1 MNIYDA
7 VYQVNQNG
15 LSRRAASIAL
25 ADGGERVYTY
35 GELFFKADAYAAG
48 LTAAGVRAG
57 DRVALVGA
65 SSPEWTAAFLAVCK
79 CRCTAALLDA
89 SLGKEALLEF
99 SKDADVRAAFWSD
112 AAAQKLDGVS
122 AAYPVFSMANG
133 AVLPGF
139 NAAVPDTLPPTPD
152 PDETAACL
160 FFSSGTTH
168 KAAGVLHTHDALIR
182 TTRMTLGEQGLCDSD
197 RYLGILPNSHIYGMV
212 CLVLGPALSGA
223 QVHYLETLGAE
234 AVLAAFASYRPTVLP
249 AVPKVYELFYTQI
262 LRKIHAN
269 PVTSLLYKVF
279 FPICLRRR
287 QKTGS
292 LLGKKVFKSIHE
304 GFGGCLSYVCSAGAP
319 LSGEVADF
327 YYGTGFGLL
336 ITYGATETNIPTVG
350 NRPNDIH
357 PDSCGLP
364 YPDIEIRRSGEGE
377 LLVRSPYRML
387 GYFRDEAATKAAF
400 TEDGFFHTGDLCE
413 IDAAGYVRITGR
425 LKENIVLPSGKKVT
439 PEELEAQYAGLADAQ
454 AFVIC
459 GVERANGDGDEV
471 HAFCV
476 PKADTPECR
485 AALEAEIRAKSAGIH
500 QAMRVAQVHFVE
512 EIPQTSLQKPKR
524 YLLRELALEQRRA
537 APEKPSPAAEA
548 DVLDFVRRA
557 VARVANAAPE
567 EVRRDTR
574 IFAELPVDSLGAVDL
589 ALTLEERFGPVPDD
603 KFTPD
608 LTVEGLAALL
618 LAPHDGDRQGD
629 GPAYPFEKTNRDY
642 LAYAFFRNMVR
653 LNYKMHFSGLANL
666 PDSGGYVLCANH
678 VTKLDYLYITAAMP
692 KSRVMRLCCMA
703 KKELFRKDPFSKQ
716 LIRSTGMVPVDRSG
730 VNTKSMESL
739 RRKLQAGWGVL
750 IHPEGTRSEDGIFRD
765 MKSGAAV
772 LAVETGVPVV
782 PVYLH
787 GAFAI
792 FPKGRKWFR
801 LFDWKHMRKFPLD
814 VTFGEPIPSAGKT
827 AQQLTAE
834 VRDAILRLQEA
845 ARAK

>member
-7 VYQVNQNG
+7 VYQVNQSG
-15 LSRRAASIAL
+15 LARRAASIAL

-35 GELFFKADAYAAG
+35 GELFAKADAYAAA

-65 SSPEWTAAFLAVCK
+65 SSPEWTAAFFAVCK

-99 SKDADVRAAFWSD
+99 LEGADVRAAFWSD
-112 AAAQKLDGVS
+112 AVAQKLDGVS
-122 AAYPVFSMANG
+122 AAYPVFSMADG
-133 AVLPGF
+133 AELPGF
-139 NAAVPDTLPPTPD
+139 NTAVPDTLPPTPD

-168 KAAGVLHTHDALIR
+168 KAAGVLHTHDALVN
-182 TTRMTLGEQGLCDSD
+182 TTRMTLGEQGLRDSD

-262 LRKIHAN
+262 MRKIKAN
-269 PVTSLLYKVF
+269 PVTALLYKVF

-292 LLGKKVFKSIHE
+292 LLGKKLFKSIHE

-319 LSGEVADF
+319 LSKEVAEF

-357 PDSCGLP
+357 ADSCGLP
-364 YPDIEIRRSGEGE
+364 YPDIALRRSDEGE
-377 LLVRSPYRML
+377 LLVRSPYRMI

-413 IDAAGYVRITGR
+413 IDEAGYVRITGR
-425 LKENIVLPSGKKVT
+425 SKENIVLPSGKKVT
-439 PEELEAQYAGLADAQ
+439 PEELEAQYAGIPEAK

-459 GVERANGDGDEV
+459 GVPRASGDGDEV

-476 PKADTPECR
+476 PQTDTPECR
-485 AALEAEIRAKSAGIH
+485 AAVEAQVRRKSAGVH
-500 QAMRVAQVHFVE
+500 QAMRVARVHFVE

-524 YLLRELALEQRRA
+524 YLLQEAALAARTDEKTEK
-537 APEKPSPAAEA
+537 APQPETA
-548 DVLDFVRRA
+548 DALAFVRRA
-557 VARVANAAPE
+557 VAKTANVPLA
-567 EVRRDTR
+567 EVGPQTR
-574 IFAELPVDSLGAVDL
+574 IFGELPIDSLGAVDL
-589 ALTLEERFGPVPDD
+589 ALALEERFGTAPEDRFSPE
-603 KFTPD
+603 
-608 LTVEGLAALL
+608 LTVAQLAELL
-618 LAPHDGDRQGD
+618 QAPAAGGNAAAGNAAAQAS
-629 GPAYPFEKTNRDY
+629 PYPFEKTGFDY
-642 LAYAFFRNMVR
+642 LVYAFFRNMAR
-653 LNYKMHFSGLANL
+653 AAYKMHFSGLEHL
-666 PDSGGYVLCANH
+666 PESGGYVLCANH
-678 VTKLDYLYITAAMP
+678 VTKLDYLYISAALP
-692 KSRVMRLCCMA
+692 KSRFMRLCCMA
-703 KKELFRKDPFSKQ
+703 KIELFRKDPFSKQ
-716 LIRSTGMVPVDRSG
+716 LIRSTGMVPVDRGG
-730 VNTKSMESL
+730 VNTRTMESL
-739 RRKLQAGWGVL
+739 RKRLQAGWGVL

-765 MKSGAAV
+765 MKNGASV
-772 LAVETGVPVV
+772 LAIETGVPVV
-782 PVYLH
+782 PVYVH

-814 VTFGEPIPSAGKT
+814 ITFGAPIPSAGKT
-827 AQQLTAE
+827 VQQLTYYQ
-834 VRDAILRLQEA
+834 INHII
-845 ARAK
+845 K